1 MLEPPVTPLVLQ
13 GASSIKPLE
22 FQPIE
27 NAALVEAILLLIPT
41 SRLSFTNTGCP
52 SIRVM
57 LEPPVTPLVL
67 QGANS
72 IKPLEFRPIENAAL
86 VEAILLLIPT
96 SRLSFTNTG
105 CQTKT
110 EQ

>member
-41 SRLSFTNTGCP
+41 SRLSF
-52 SIRVM
+52 
-57 LEPPVTPLVL
+57 E
-67 QGANS
+67 
-72 IKPLEFRPIENAAL
+72 
-86 VEAILLLIPT
+86 
-96 SRLSFTNTG
+96 NTG